1 MPSATSLMCDWT
13 FATSSTRRLISSA
26 SDAIFLSANDSAS
39 SWEREG
45 SGGGEGKEGE
55 RGEEGDGP
63 RAGDIIATGR
73 AWTRRV
79 RGVAHQRHLR
89 VKPQTDGHEKARR
102 VRHLRL
108 AVHLRAEV
116 HHRAQLLLP
125 SLPHPARVR
134 DERLPPIRL
143 QLRLR
148 LGRLRGRE
156 VGLKALADEP
166 LVLGDLRRARVALVR
181 GGRRHHGLASGRTG
195 TPNANHAGS
204 PRPRRRTISTMM
216 ISPRPPLPSRRIHPL
231 LYATRLFAH
240 TAAAPTRPR
249 RRFFPPLPT
258 RGCKKPSAPPPWPRG
273 GLRAAPESGLASVF
287 PHPPGSR
294 RRFSPSPLASA
305 DATIDRPRCPSIAP
319 ARCWRT
325 STTGCA

>member
-26 SDAIFLSANDSAS
+26 SDAIFLSANVSAS
-39 SWEREG
+39 SWEWEG

-195 TPNANHAGS
+195 TPNANRAGS
-204 PRPRRRTISTMM
+204 PR
-216 ISPRPPLPSRRIHPL
+216 RPAARGRFRVRFRPDRHSRMRSHPL

-258 RGCKKPSAPPPWPRG
+258 RGCKNPRPPPGAQRRTARRTRERPRF
-273 GLRAAPESGLASVF
+273 GL
-287 PHPPGSR
+287 
-294 RRFSPSPLASA
+294 PSPPRLASA
-305 DATIDRPRCPSIAP
+305 FLPFPPRLGG
-319 ARCWRT
+319 RDD
-325 STTGCA
+325 

>member
-39 SWEREG
+39 SWEWEG
-45 SGGGEGKEGE
+45 SGCGEGKEGE

-102 VRHLRL
+102 VRDLRL

-195 TPNANHAGS
+195 TPNANRAGS
-204 PRPRRRTISTMM
+204 PRRPAARAGGRFRHYCDFFRPDRTPVCAAIPCCTRRR
-216 ISPRPPLPSRRIHPL
+216 
-231 LYATRLFAH
+231 ARLFAH
-240 TAAAPTRPR
+240 TAAAPTRQR

-258 RGCKKPSAPPPWPRG
+258 RGCKKPSAPPGAQRRTARRTRERPRF
-273 GLRAAPESGLASVF
+273 GL
-287 PHPPGSR
+287 
-294 RRFSPSPLASA
+294 PSTPRLASA
-305 DATIDRPRCPSIAP
+305 FLPFPPRLGG
-319 ARCWRT
+319 RDD
-325 STTGCA
+325 